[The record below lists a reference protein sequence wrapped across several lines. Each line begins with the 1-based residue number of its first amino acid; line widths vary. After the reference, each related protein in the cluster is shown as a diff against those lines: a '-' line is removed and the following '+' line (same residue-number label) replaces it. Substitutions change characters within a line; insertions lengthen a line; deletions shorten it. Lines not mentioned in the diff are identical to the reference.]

1 MKIQENDPDGGETDL
16 VVEEG
21 IFCDGEGKR
30 LELSREELV
39 GREGSES
46 VDLVSIV
53 M

>member
-30 LELSREELV
+30 LKLSREELV
-39 GREGSES
+39 GRRE
-46 VDLVSIV
+46 VKVWIWCQL
-53 M
+53 